1 MNLKNRMMGLG
12 VAMLAVAGSLGAQD
26 VQRWDVGAGLVLGT
40 DNLKEITNKSGF
52 SGGAVDVGF
61 NGLLAGT
68 TIPFRISLGGN
79 FFPGQEVVRH
89 DPYEDGRYT
98 QPLHQVDQNV
108 KGSLSGYQL
117 AGDLFINTGY
127 QGLRIVSGLSV
138 NKWKLKRSA
147 TFAQAAD
154 TWSVVAGAWHQNVGA
169 IAAGTVN
176 YDESISVKG
185 YKLGGRFGLEYTVN
199 KNWSVNA
206 LLQYTEL
213 GMDHYETKGIN
224 PSWLQFG
231 AKYHF

>member
-1 MNLKNRMMGLG
+1 
-12 VAMLAVAGSLGAQD
+12 
-26 VQRWDVGAGLVLGT
+26 
-40 DNLKEITNKSGF
+40 
-52 SGGAVDVGF
+52 
-61 NGLLAGT
+61 
-68 TIPFRISLGGN
+68 
-79 FFPGQEVVRH
+79 
-89 DPYEDGRYT
+89 
-98 QPLHQVDQNV
+98 
-108 KGSLSGYQL
+108 
-117 AGDLFINTGY
+117 
-127 QGLRIVSGLSV
+127 
-138 NKWKLKRSA
+138 
-147 TFAQAAD
+147 
-154 TWSVVAGAWHQNVGA
+154 VAGAWHQNVGA